1 MKEQIEYVDLFNSTC
16 KYDIYY
22 SSPSAFRGNPAATQE
37 TKYLLTKPATS
48 IPIKSTQHFLIAS
61 AAPRELRE

>member
-1 MKEQIEYVDLFNSTC
+1 MMMKEQIDYVDLFN
-16 KYDIYY
+16 

-37 TKYLLTKPATS
+37 TEYLLTKLAIL
-48 IPIKSTQHFLIAS
+48 IPIKSTHYFLIAS

>member
-1 MKEQIEYVDLFNSTC
+1 MREQIEYVDLFNSKC

-37 TKYLLTKPATS
+37 IKYLLTKPATS
-48 IPIKSTQHFLIAS
+48 IPIKSIQHFLVAS